1 MSGNIHFDV
10 TGSNENFKR
19 VMQDTRREIQDTE
32 NEASDALDS
41 IIELLQQNI
50 GADDLF
56 GLKEAVADGKIQLDA
71 LRETIDKV
79 SDAIEGMT
87 SDSEKQAAREVVD
100 ELTERYNQLAGVVG
114 EGEAALK
121 AMSRALISGGIA
133 LGVAAA
139 AAVALV
145 VVIRSVTKECRAM
158 NAAIEAGFASAQ
170 GQAAKWFADFSKA
183 QSLWQSAQG
192 DVDKL
197 NAILRDHR
205 DILDASGVAINN
217 INDGNKAFIDNS
229 DAMVQAINKR
239 AVALAMEQ
247 ATMAA
252 ANDVAKEYL
261 EAEESIA
268 KRENRNQSNMFRQIW
283 NVFRFGRYQN
293 GEMSQEAQEHYAAKD
308 QRDREKAEKD
318 AAMPLR
324 IVQRLSQAATAAR
337 SEYEQMLQALGL
349 TSSTATKAEKEHQQV
364 LEDSIAKLQRYADAV
379 AKLREQQA
387 LSASRQRAT
396 LQSRIE
402 QAEIDAMQ
410 EGYEKQKR
418 QREFNDR
425 KALADIEQSKE
436 DYVRAYRERERA
448 IWEAQEEAI
457 ALQDSSYVKRAFDP
471 SRVMP
476 DTSAFDA
483 LYRAIKDKQRN
494 DLITPLLSQY
504 QSFEDKQKEILS
516 RGSAEVSALLSQGY
530 NEQAA
535 KRRAAMKAEL
545 GRLKDQYDQTFQLIF
560 RDPALMNIAQ
570 ITEAIETAERKIEE
584 LSATPES
591 QEANVQY
598 IEALRQAIERLKGA
612 SSDFSLAGIM
622 KMLFPSDTKGST
634 SFKERID
641 AISKAWDN
649 MSGEQKWSAIGGW
662 VSSIAGGLQK
672 SAEYMRQVAEAS
684 GDTDLANVASD
695 LSSVAQNFAA
705 AGQGAAVGGWI
716 GAIIGGVT
724 DLLTQTVQ
732 ALVAAKAA
740 EAENAEIARQWET
753 ALRNV
758 GAEMDELAF
767 KSPFGERAIARGR
780 EGSRAALES
789 LRTYSD
795 ALDELA
801 KKYNNYNNGDISM
814 YEGPTH
820 GLLANLFTAGIF
832 GMATYF
838 TDNPISSEFK
848 AYEDAIKKGYEGL
861 QRMLIKTKDAGFGRL
876 FGFHDQYTA
885 LADLYPQLFK
895 DGELVVEQAKLL
907 LETNNKLDDTQRREI
922 ENIIK
927 LKEAYDEAFEVVDDA
942 ISGIFGNL
950 GADLTDIIWDSVVN
964 GGGNAWERF
973 KELGGGAVT
982 AIGKQLIQEMVV
994 GEYLEQFRQQ
1004 MRDAYAL
1011 GNAADTQA
1019 SLRSIVADIFDGM
1032 GVMLEAGSAVAAE
1045 YAGWAQEHGFD
1056 LAETSEQGRTA
1067 VAKAL
1072 TSVSQD
1078 SWDVVDGKIT
1088 NMMMR
1093 LLDIDDR
1100 FSVVQDV
1107 QLRML
1112 ERVTVISEHTANL
1125 DRMRQDMTAMRSE
1138 LEDIRTRGIKMQQI

>member
-10 TGSNENFKR
+10 TGSNEDFKR
-19 VMQDTRREIQDTE
+19 MMQDTRREIQNTE

-41 IIELLQQNI
+41 IIERLKQNI

-100 ELTERYNQLAGVVG
+100 ELKGRYDQLAGAVG
-114 EGEAALK
+114 EGEVALK
-121 AMSRALISGGIA
+121 AMSRALISGGVA

-145 VVIRSVTKECRAM
+145 VVIRSATKECRAM
-158 NAAIEAGFASAQ
+158 NAAIETGFASAQ

-183 QSLWQSAQG
+183 QALWQSAQG

-205 DILDASGVAINN
+205 DILNASGVAINS

-239 AVALAMEQ
+239 AVAMAMEQ

-268 KRENRNQSNMFRQIW
+268 KRENKNQSNMFRQIW

-396 LQSRIE
+396 LQSRIK

-457 ALQDSSYVKRAFDP
+457 ALQDSGYVKRAFDP
-471 SRVMP
+471 STVMP

-483 LYRAIKDKQRN
+483 LYRAIKEKQQN

-545 GRLKDQYDQTFQLIF
+545 WQLKDQYNETFQLIF
-560 RDPALMNIAQ
+560 RDPALMNIKQ
-570 ITEAIETAERKIEE
+570 VEDAIETAQAKIDE

-591 QEANVQY
+591 QQANIQY
-598 IEALRQAIERLKGA
+598 IESLRQAIERLKGV
-612 SSDFSLAGIM
+612 SSDFSPSGIL
-622 KMLFPSDTKGST
+622 KMLFSEDKTKSGNA

-641 AISKAWDN
+641 AITKAWDN
-649 MSGEQKWSAIGGW
+649 MSGEQKWGAIGGW

-716 GAIIGGVT
+716 GAIVGGVA

-758 GAEMDELAF
+758 GTEMDELAF
-767 KSPFGERAIARGR
+767 KSPFGERAVARGR

-801 KKYNNYNNGDISM
+801 KKYGQYSGDM

-832 GMATYF
+832 GMVTYG

-927 LKEAYDEAFEVVDDA
+927 LKEAYDEALEAVDDT
-942 ISGIFGNL
+942 ISGIFGSL
-950 GADLTDIIWDSVVN
+950 GADITDIIWDSVVN

-1011 GNAADTQA
+1011 GNVSETQA
-1019 SLRSIVADIFDGM
+1019 QLRSIVVDIFDGM

-1056 LAETSEQGRTA
+1056 LAETTDKGRTA
-1067 VAKAL
+1067 AAKAM
-1072 TSVSQD
+1072 TSVSQE

-1093 LLDIDDR
+1093 LTDIGDR
-1100 FSVVQDV
+1100 FGVVQDV
-1107 QLRML
+1107 QFRML
-1112 ERVTVISEHTANL
+1112 EQVGIIATHTANL
-1125 DRMRQDMTAMRSE
+1125 DRMRSDMTAMRSE

>member
-32 NEASDALDS
+32 NEASDTLDS
-41 IIELLQQNI
+41 IIERLQQNI

-364 LEDSIAKLQRYADAV
+364 LDDTIARMEKYAALMDRIG
-379 AKLREQQA
+379 KLREDQARSDAKTRIDIEQQA
-387 LSASRQRAT
+387 
-396 LQSRIE
+396 E
-402 QAEIDAMQ
+402 QARIDAMRD
-410 EGYEKQKR
+410 GLEKEQA
-418 QREFNDR
+418 QRELNQR
-425 KALADIEQSKE
+425 RELEMIKQAKE
-436 DYVRAYRERERA
+436 EYIRAYRERAKA
-448 IWEAQEEAI
+448 IWDAEEEAK
-457 ALQDSSYVKRAFDP
+457 AQQDPSYGKRKFDP
-471 SRVMP
+471 SGTTP
-476 DTSAFDA
+476 DTGFFDT
-483 LYRAIKDKQRN
+483 LYRATVEKQQN
-494 DLITPLLSQY
+494 DLINPLLSQY
-504 QSFEDKQKEILS
+504 QTYEERRKEIMA
-516 RGSAEVSALLSQGY
+516 RGAADVNTLLSKGY
-530 NEQAA
+530 
-535 KRRAAMKAEL
+535 
-545 GRLKDQYDQTFQLIF
+545 KDQANIRRQETKKQL
-560 RDPALMNIAQ
+560 
-570 ITEAIETAERKIEE
+570 
-584 LSATPES
+584 
-591 QEANVQY
+591 
-598 IEALRQAIERLKGA
+598 
-612 SSDFSLAGIM
+612 
-622 KMLFPSDTKGST
+622 
-634 SFKERID
+634 
-641 AISKAWDN
+641 
-649 MSGEQKWSAIGGW
+649 
-662 VSSIAGGLQK
+662 
-672 SAEYMRQVAEAS
+672 
-684 GDTDLANVASD
+684 SD
-695 LSSVAQNFAA
+695 LKAQELAETDVWKKLL
-705 AGQGAAVGGWI
+705 GDLSEI
-716 GAIIGGVT
+716 ST
-724 DLLTQTVQ
+724 DLLLTYIDTAQEMLDNTSNLTAEDIKIFTTAILNAREEVIHRNPFSALKDAYDKYRKAVEAGDEAAKKSAAKEMRQ
-732 ALVAAKAA
+732 SVDASNEQMQAVIGSMADISSLFSDRLPNIINGIGSVANSAANAISAFEAFEAGEGSAGGAYAAAASFLYTGGKFFKELSEQLNDEADRAYVERLDFLKQYQLALVRLHSEDFETLFGTKTIAATADAYKKMNEALAQYEQQYKNLGGIFGGSSSSDMFDLSRVYKFAGSSKYGGDLRDMVIRTYKSLTGFFDQYQRLSDLAPELWGGNPATGEFDVEAAKA
-740 EAENAEIARQWET
+740 
-753 ALRNV
+753 
-758 GAEMDELAF
+758 F
-767 KSPFGERAIARGR
+767 
-780 EGSRAALES
+780 
-789 LRTYSD
+789 
-795 ALDELA
+795 
-801 KKYNNYNNGDISM
+801 
-814 YEGPTH
+814 
-820 GLLANLFTAGIF
+820 
-832 GMATYF
+832 
-838 TDNPISSEFK
+838 
-848 AYEDAIKKGYEGL
+848 
-861 QRMLIKTKDAGFGRL
+861 
-876 FGFHDQYTA
+876 
-885 LADLYPQLFK
+885 
-895 DGELVVEQAKLL
+895 
-907 LETNNKLDDTQRREI
+907 LETNTQITDEQRKQLELLI
-922 ENIIK
+922 QQ
-927 LKEAYDEAFEVVDDA
+927 KEAYDEASKAVDNT
-942 ISGIFGNL
+942 ISNLFGSL
-950 GADLTDIIWDSVVN
+950 SSDITDIIWDSVVN
-964 GGGNAWERF
+964 GGEDAWERF
-973 KELGGGAVT
+973 GELGADT
-982 AIGKQLIQEMVV
+982 ITKLGKQLIQEMVIS
-994 GEYLEQFRQQ
+994 EYLEQFRGQ
-1004 MRDAYAL
+1004 MREAYGLGDAAS
-1011 GNAADTQA
+1011 TQA
-1019 SLRSIVADIFDGM
+1019 ALRDVVQSIFGGMPAMFD
-1032 GVMLEAGSAVAAE
+1032 AGSAVAEEWNA
-1045 YAGWAQEHGFD
+1045 WAREHGFD
-1056 LAETSEQGRTA
+1056 LSGTDADDSGRRS
-1067 VAKAL
+1067 VAKAV
-1072 TSVSQD
+1072 TSVSQE

-1093 LLDIDDR
+1093 LTDIGDTFGAVR
-1100 FSVVQDV
+1100 DV

-1112 ERVTVISEHTANL
+1112 DTVSTIAGHTARLERL
-1125 DRMRQDMTAMRSE
+1125 DNNMAAMRSDI
-1138 LEDIRTRGIKMQQI
+1138 EDIRTRGIMMQKI